1 MLPTITPL
9 SFIFTYSAFSLHFVQ
24 SLLFFTLHSCSE
36 FCRSLKSF
44 LRGNKDIPV
53 TLSRGTLPGWGG
65 LVHTN
70 QCKFSFSLIAAVPA
84 VVRMT
89 THLPACFSPSDSL
102 GWKKSAPKICFVL
115 FDCLFA
121 FSLLKISL
129 NKRDLVMGYES
140 SCQIQVSKPK
150 HLVPSSGSFKLTLNL
165 FTWQLAN
172 KIMNGP

>member
-53 TLSRGTLPGWGG
+53 TLSRGTLPGWEG
-65 LVHTN
+65 LVN
-70 QCKFSFSLIAAVPA
+70 ISQCKFSFPLIAAVPT

-89 THLPACFSPSDSL
+89 THLPAFFSPSDSL
-102 GWKKSAPKICFVL
+102 GWKKSTPKIPDPSVLHIEFPFWTQIQLYCICMLARQNIVSSLFHLSLLNMKFCPCLSGFCFVL
-115 FDCLFA
+115 FACL
-121 FSLLKISL
+121 
-129 NKRDLVMGYES
+129 
-140 SCQIQVSKPK
+140 
-150 HLVPSSGSFKLTLNL
+150 L
-165 FTWQLAN
+165 FPYWKYL
-172 KIMNGP
+172 